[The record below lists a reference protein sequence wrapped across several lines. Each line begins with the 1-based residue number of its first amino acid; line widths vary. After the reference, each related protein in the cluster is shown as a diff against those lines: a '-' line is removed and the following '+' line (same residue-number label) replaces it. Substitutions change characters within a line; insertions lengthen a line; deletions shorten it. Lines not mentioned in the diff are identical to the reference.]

1 MSDFPT
7 TQIHLLLQVRD
18 RGDQQAWIDFVALYR
33 PAIYRFARRRGLQ
46 EADAQDLAQT
56 VLSAVADRIDDW
68 KPDADRASFR
78 TWLSRVAQNQAVTLY
93 RKRRA
98 DAARGGSSVI
108 ELLSVQADQ
117 RDDATELIT
126 QYRREVF
133 RMAAREVRQQV
144 EETSWQAFWMTSVE
158 RTPIAEVAKTLALTP
173 GAIYTARS
181 RIVRRLQLAV
191 QRYEQQDE
199 SLTLFSPFKPDVRPP
214 EPDQLETIRGESE

>member
-7 TQIHLLLQVRD
+7 TQINLLMQVRD
-18 RGDQQAWIDFVALYR
+18 RGDQQAWIDFVTLYR

-56 VLSAVADRIDDW
+56 VLGAMADRIGDW

-78 TWLSRVAQNQAVTLY
+78 TWLSRVAQNQAVTMY
-93 RKRRA
+93 RQRRA
-98 DAARGGSSVI
+98 DVAKGGSSVI
-108 ELLSVQADQ
+108 NLLALQADQ
-117 RDDATELIT
+117 RDDAAELLS

-158 RTPIAEVAKTLALTP
+158 QTPVAETAQSLGLSP
-173 GAIYTARS
+173 GAVYTARS
-181 RIVRRLQLAV
+181 RIVRRLQAAV
-191 QRYEQQDE
+191 RRYEQQDE
-199 SLTLFSPFKPDVRPP
+199 SLTVDSLRPN
-214 EPDQLETIRGESE
+214 EASESIPGDSE